1 MHPVAPKSR
10 PKLLT
15 LLCIGSAI
23 FGSLWIIMLLAII
36 VFSVK
41 GRVPAGLFPVL
52 AVGYSQAGYL
62 FMIAL
67 LLLAL
72 LGLTGVLLMWQM
84 NKNGFYLYTAA
95 KACIYYLPVM
105 FVGNNHLTF
114 IGLLLTS
121 APIIMYGVQFVNIRK
136 KI

>member
-1 MHPVAPKSR
+1 MTPVEKRYR

-15 LLCIGSAI
+15 WLCIGSAI

-36 VFSVK
+36 MYSVH
-41 GRVPAGLFPVL
+41 GNIPAGLFPVL
-52 AVGYSQAGYL
+52 ATGYLKAGYY
-62 FMIAL
+62 FMAAL
-67 LLLAL
+67 LFLAL
-72 LGLTGVLLMWQM
+72 LGLAGVFLMWQM